1 MSFNLK
7 HFLQAKTAVHGCS
20 LPDSKSNW
28 IRRAQFISMLRF
40 DSANNGNSIVSWH
53 TSESWVSVRV
63 RKSVENVWFHT
74 FAISII
80 TVNEFQMVG
89 PISLHNGCLQ
99 CLRFVC
105 SCSSGRSLQISS
117 VCWLVFLVGF
127 FLSSTA
133 VAINYLEHVRMISFI
148 GTTVMS
154 TYTWT
159 AQKNVY
165 EIVGLLHVMPM
176 RTLHSTHHVRCRRRD
191 CTNNNTYGPARYTN
205 DQWLMAYT
213 TITDS

>member
-1 MSFNLK
+1 
-7 HFLQAKTAVHGCS
+7 
-20 LPDSKSNW
+20 
-28 IRRAQFISMLRF
+28 MLRF

-159 AQKNVY
+159 AQKMCMRLSAFCMSCQCERCTQHTMFGVDV
-165 EIVGLLHVMPM
+165 EIAQTTTHMGQRGIPM
-176 RTLHSTHHVRCRRRD
+176 TSDWWHI
-191 CTNNNTYGPARYTN
+191 P
-205 DQWLMAYT
+205 Q
-213 TITDS
+213 